1 MAVRFNKRLLVE
13 GIDDKHVILA
23 LCNKFDIPETFE
35 IIDCKGIDILFEQI
49 PVRIKEPDIEIL
61 GIIID
66 ADSDLLSRWE
76 NIKQIFAG
84 KNFKLPKELPKTGL
98 IVPGNITIGIWIMPN
113 NNLNGMLEDFV
124 TFLVP
129 ANDKLLP
136 IINENLNEI
145 EVNKLNKYKPVHK
158 SKAVIHSWLSVQ
170 EEPGTPM
177 GLSITKR
184 YLTTDEKNCASFV
197 QWLNDLFNR

>member
-1 MAVRFNKRLLVE
+1 MAVRFNKKLLVE

-23 LCNKFDIPETFE
+23 LCNKFDILETFE

-49 PVRIKEPDIEIL
+49 PVRIKEPDIETL

-66 ADSDLLSRWE
+66 ADSDLLSRWK
-76 NIKQIFAG
+76 NIKQIFAS
-84 KNFKLPKELPKTGL
+84 KNVSLPEELPKTGL
-98 IVPGNITIGIWIMPN
+98 IVPGNITVGIWIMPN
-113 NNLNGMLEDFV
+113 NNLNGMIEDFV

-129 ANDKLLP
+129 NNDKLLP

-145 EVNKLNKYKPVHK
+145 EIKELNKYKPVHK
-158 SKAVIHSWLSVQ
+158 SKAVIHSWLAVQ

-184 YLTTDEKNCASFV
+184 YLTTDDKNCALFV
-197 QWLNDLFNR
+197 KWLNDLFI